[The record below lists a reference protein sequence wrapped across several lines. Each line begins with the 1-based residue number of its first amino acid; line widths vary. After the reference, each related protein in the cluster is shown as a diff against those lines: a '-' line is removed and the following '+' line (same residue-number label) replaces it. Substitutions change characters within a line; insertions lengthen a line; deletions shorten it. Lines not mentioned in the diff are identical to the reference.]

1 MMPIGLRLRSSVLDA
16 REKLADGRAKLRAQ
30 HETGSPGIQVCAR
43 LTDMLDSVLL
53 DLYQEALQDVGSDVE
68 SLIALAPYGGYGRR
82 DVAPYSDVDLMLLHK
97 PGAENIVAPFVRRL
111 TQDIVDAGLELGYSS
126 RTPALACSLAQ
137 SDATIFTSLVESRY
151 LAGSVRLFSQFM
163 RQYRKMAL
171 RRSQS
176 IIAKTEE
183 ARQKERNQ
191 YGDTIYL
198 LKPNVKRS
206 RGGLRD
212 LHMIRWVGFAR
223 WGEADPSSL
232 VLAGHLAAADRSK
245 LRDAREF
252 LLRLRNELHFH
263 AGKSLDLLDRHE
275 QVRIAELYGYEGDER
290 QLPVERF
297 MRDYIEHTS
306 HVRYCAAHFVE
317 TAKSRRGIA
326 KLAGELFSHRM
337 EGDFRV
343 GPVHISATRRGK
355 EKLRADLSEVLR
367 LMDLANRTKTR
378 IDHETW
384 QMIRESML
392 ESSSVNLS
400 PQAVSRFRS
409 LLDQPGEL
417 GDLLRRLHE
426 LRVLE
431 KIVPP
436 MAHARHLMQF
446 NEYHKYTVD
455 EHSIL
460 AIESATNFQYRDD
473 TLGRAY
479 RKIKQKWLL
488 HLALLLHDLGKGFSE
503 DHSDVGRRLAG
514 ETAEFLGLH
523 ERDTEVLKFLV
534 HKHLVMSHLAQ
545 WRDTNDDNVV
555 IQFAVE
561 VESAEVLRMLYV
573 LTCADLAA
581 VGPGVLNRWKL
592 DLLTQL
598 YRRARAHLAG
608 DINPEEED
616 RSLTRCRNTL
626 NELAATEAD
635 PSWWRQQIEKIPRN
649 YLTEYKPAEMM
660 ERLKGLA
667 NLSRDD
673 SLAWSRWL
681 EDRKAIEF
689 TVGAYDD
696 VTAGIFHKLTG
707 ALTSS
712 GLEIL
717 SAEIHTLADGLIL
730 DRFHVSDARYV
741 GQPPRERCE
750 EVCRLLEASL
760 GGSANDG
767 PCFRTVW
774 SRQTAGSPETG
785 RLPTRVRIDNTTSEQ
800 YTILDI
806 FTHDRTG
813 LLYSIS
819 RAIFEFGLSVHGAK
833 IGTHLDQ
840 VVDVF
845 YVTSEGQKIHDQK
858 RLDEIR
864 ARLLEAISLVDAV
877 ADSSKS

>member
-1 MMPIGLRLRSSVLDA
+1 MPTGLRLRPSVLAA
-16 REKLADGRAKLRAQ
+16 REKLADGRTKLRAQ
-30 HETGSPGIQVCAR
+30 HDAGSPGIQVCAR
-43 LTDMLDSVLL
+43 LTDLLDTVLL
-53 DLYQEALQDVGSDVE
+53 DLYHDALDDVGHDVE
-68 SLIALAPYGGYGRR
+68 SLITLAAYGGYGRR

-97 PGAENIVAPFVRRL
+97 PGTEQRIAPLVRRL
-111 TQDIVDAGLELGYSS
+111 TQDIVDAGLDLGYSR
-126 RTPALACSLAQ
+126 RTPAYACALAQ

-151 LAGSVRLFSQFM
+151 LAGSVQLFSQFM
-163 RQYRKMAL
+163 RRFRKMAL
-171 RRSQS
+171 RRSRS
-176 IIAKTEE
+176 LIAKIEA
-183 ARQKERNQ
+183 ARQGERNQ
-191 YGDTIYL
+191 HGDTIYL

-212 LHMIRWVGFAR
+212 LQMVRWIGFAR
-223 WGEADPSSL
+223 WGVAETSSL

-275 QVRIAELYGYEGDER
+275 QVRVAELYGYEGNEN

-317 TAKSRRGIA
+317 SAKSRGGIA
-326 KLAGELFSHRM
+326 KFAGELFSHRM

-343 GPVHISATRRGK
+343 GPIHISATRRGG

-378 IDHETW
+378 IDHDTW
-384 QMIRESML
+384 QMIRTSML
-392 ESSSVNLS
+392 ESSSIELS
-400 PQAVSRFRS
+400 PHAASRFRS

-431 KIVPP
+431 KIIPP
-436 MAHARHLMQF
+436 MAHARYLMQF
-446 NEYHKYTVD
+446 NEYHQFTVD
-455 EHSIL
+455 EHSIR
-460 AIESATNFQYRDD
+460 AVESATEFQNRDD
-473 TLGRAY
+473 SLGRAY
-479 RKIKQKWLL
+479 RKIKKKWLL
-488 HLALLLHDLGKGFSE
+488 HLALLIHDLGKGFSE
-503 DHSDVGRRLAG
+503 DHSNVGERLAG
-514 ETAEFLGLH
+514 ETAKFLGLA
-523 ERDTEVLKFLV
+523 EPDTEILKFLV
-534 HKHLVMSHLAQ
+534 LKHLVMSHLAQ
-545 WRDTNDDNVV
+545 WRDTNDDQIV
-555 IQFAVE
+555 IQFAVD
-561 VESAEVLRMLYV
+561 VGSPEVLQMLYV

-608 DINPEEED
+608 DINPEDEE
-616 RSLTRCRNTL
+616 RWLTERRNALNSLA
-626 NELAATEAD
+626 ESEAN
-635 PSWWRQQIEKIPRN
+635 PIWWRQQIAEIPRR
-649 YLTEYKPAEMM
+649 YLMDYEPPEML
-660 ERLKGLA
+660 ERLAGLA
-667 NLSRDD
+667 VLPRDRAV
-673 SLAWSRWL
+673 AWGRWL

-689 TVGAYDD
+689 TVGAYEDI
-696 VTAGIFHKLTG
+696 TAGIFHKLTG

-730 DRFHVSDARYV
+730 DRFHVSDLRHA
-741 GQPPRERCE
+741 GEPPQERLDQ
-750 EVCRLLEASL
+750 VCRDLEISL
-760 GGSANDG
+760 SVESSGS
-767 PCFRTVW
+767 PSFRRTW
-774 SRQTAGSPETG
+774 IRQTTTSPETG
-785 RLPTRVRIDNTTSEQ
+785 RLPTRVRIDNDTSEQ
-800 YTILDI
+800 CTILDI

-813 LLYSIS
+813 LLYSIAL
-819 RAIFEFGLSVHGAK
+819 AIFELGLSVHGAK

-845 YVTSEGQKIHDQK
+845 YVTSEGVKVQDQQ
-858 RLDEIR
+858 RLDTIR
-864 ARLLEAISLVDAV
+864 ARLLDAISNVEAITQ
-877 ADSSKS
+877 

>member
-1 MMPIGLRLRSSVLDA
+1 MPTTLRLRPSVLAA
-16 REKLADGRAKLRAQ
+16 REKLVEGRAKLRKQ
-30 HETGSPGIQVCAR
+30 HDAGSPGIQVCAR
-43 LTDMLDSVLL
+43 LTDLLDTVLL
-53 DLYQEALQDVGSDVE
+53 DLYHDALDDIGHDVE

-97 PGAENIVAPFVRRL
+97 PGTERAIAPFVRRL
-111 TQDIVDAGLELGYSS
+111 TQDIVDAGLDLGYSR
-126 RTPALACSLAQ
+126 RTPAYACSLAQ

-151 LAGSVRLFSQFM
+151 LAGSVRLFSSFM
-163 RQYRKMAL
+163 HKFRKMAL
-171 RRSQS
+171 RRSKS
-176 IIAKTEE
+176 LIAKIEQSRHAE
-183 ARQKERNQ
+183 RQKH
-191 YGDTIYL
+191 GDTIYL

-212 LHMIRWVGFAR
+212 LQLVRWIGFAR
-223 WGEADPSSL
+223 WGEAEPSGL
-232 VLAGHLAAADRSK
+232 VLAGHLAATDRSK
-245 LRDAREF
+245 LRDASEF

-263 AGKSLDLLDRHE
+263 SGKSCDLLDRHE
-275 QVRIAELYGYEGDER
+275 QVRIAELYQYEGDEI

-306 HVRYCAAHFVE
+306 NVRYGAAHFVE
-317 TAKSRRGIA
+317 SAKSRRGPA
-326 KLAGELFSHRM
+326 KFLGDLLGHSM

-343 GPVHISATRRGK
+343 GLVHISATRRGK

-367 LMDLANRTKTR
+367 MMDLANRTKTR

-392 ESSSVNLS
+392 ESSVRLS
-400 PQAVSRFRS
+400 PQAVARFRS
-409 LLDQPGEL
+409 LLDQPGDL

-431 KIVPP
+431 KIIPP

-455 EHSIL
+455 EHSIR
-460 AIESATNFQYRDD
+460 AIESATDFHDRDD

-479 RKIKQKWLL
+479 RKTKKKWLL
-488 HLALLLHDLGKGFSE
+488 HLALLMHDLGKGFSE
-503 DHSDVGRRLAG
+503 DHSDVGARLAG
-514 ETAEFLGLH
+514 QTAELFGLSKD
-523 ERDTEVLKFLV
+523 DTEVLQFLV
-534 HKHLVMSHLAQ
+534 QKHLVMSHLAQ

-555 IQFAVE
+555 IQFAVD
-561 VESAEVLRMLYV
+561 VGSAEVLRMLYV

-581 VGPGVLNRWKL
+581 VGPGVLNKWKL

-608 DINPEEED
+608 DINVEDED
-616 RSLTRCRNTL
+616 RWLTERREVLKTQTQSEDNPT
-626 NELAATEAD
+626 
-635 PSWWRQQIEKIPRN
+635 WWSEQIASIPRS
-649 YLTEYKPAEMM
+649 YLSDYEPTEIIQ
-660 ERLKGLA
+660 RLKDLA
-667 NLSRDD
+667 SLPRDC
-673 SLAWSRWL
+673 AIGWGRWL

-689 TVGAYDD
+689 TVGAFEDI
-696 VTAGIFHKLTG
+696 TTGIFHRLTG

-730 DRFHVSDARYV
+730 DRFHVSDSHYS
-741 GQPPRERCE
+741 GEPPQDRLD
-750 EVCRLLEASL
+750 EVCRTLEKSL
-760 GGSANDG
+760 SEPAAEAPSFQRTWMQRAEDG
-767 PCFRTVW
+767 
-774 SRQTAGSPETG
+774 PETG
-785 RLPTRVRIDNTTSEQ
+785 RLPTRVRIDNETSEQ

-819 RAIFEFGLSVHGAK
+819 RVLFDLGLSVHGAK

-845 YVTSEGQKIHDQK
+845 YITDGEGYKLEDED
-858 RLDEIR
+858 RLAVVR
-864 ARLLEAISLVDAV
+864 SRLLEKIGSESQIA
-877 ADSSKS
+877 

>member
-1 MMPIGLRLRSSVLDA
+1 MPTGLRLRPSVLVA

-30 HETGSPGIQVCAR
+30 HEAGSPGIQVCAK
-43 LTDMLDSVLL
+43 LTDLLDTVLL
-53 DLYQEALQDVGSDVE
+53 ELYHDALDDVGRDIE

-97 PGAENIVAPFVRRL
+97 PGTEHRIAPFVRRL
-111 TQDIVDAGLELGYSS
+111 TQDIVDAGLDLGYSR
-126 RTPALACSLAQ
+126 RTPAYACSLAQ
-137 SDATIFTSLVESRY
+137 SDATIFTALVESRY
-151 LAGSVRLFSQFM
+151 LAGSVCLFSRFM
-163 RQYRKMAL
+163 HKFRKMAL
-171 RRSQS
+171 RRSRS
-176 IIAKTEE
+176 LIAKIE
-183 ARQKERNQ
+183 ASRQTERNQ
-191 YGDTIYL
+191 HGDTIYL

-212 LHMIRWVGFAR
+212 LQMVRWIGFAR
-223 WGEADPSSL
+223 WGEAEPSSL
-232 VLAGHLAAADRSK
+232 ALAGHLAAADRSK

-275 QVRIAELYGYEGDER
+275 QVRIAELYGYEGDEN

-317 TAKSRRGIA
+317 TAKARRSIA
-326 KLAGELFSHRM
+326 KFVGELFSRRV

-343 GPVHISATRRGK
+343 GPVHIWATRQGK

-367 LMDLANRTKTR
+367 LMDWANRTKTR

-392 ESSSVNLS
+392 EPSSVQLS
-400 PQAVSRFRS
+400 PQAIARFRS

-431 KIVPP
+431 KLVPP
-436 MAHARHLMQF
+436 LAHARHLMQF
-446 NEYHKYTVD
+446 NEYHRYTVD
-455 EHSIL
+455 EHSIR
-460 AIESATNFQYRDD
+460 AIECASEFQDRDD
-473 TLGRAY
+473 SLGRAY
-479 RKIKQKWLL
+479 RKINKKWLL

-503 DHSDVGRRLAG
+503 DHSEVGQRLAG
-514 ETAEFLGLH
+514 ETAGFLGLG
-523 ERDTEVLKFLV
+523 ESDTEILKFLV

-555 IQFAVE
+555 VQFAVD
-561 VESAEVLRMLYV
+561 VGSAEVLRMLYV

-608 DINPEEED
+608 DINPEDED
-616 RSLTRCRNTL
+616 RWLTERRETL
-626 NELAATEAD
+626 NRLAELEAD
-635 PSWWRQQIEKIPRN
+635 PAWWHQQIAEIPRS
-649 YLTEYKPAEMM
+649 YLMDYEPPDMM
-660 ERLKGLA
+660 ERLAGLA
-667 NLSRDD
+667 VLPRDRAV
-673 SLAWSRWL
+673 AWGRWL

-689 TVGAYDD
+689 TVGAYEDI
-696 VTAGIFHKLTG
+696 TAGIFHRLTG

-730 DRFHVSDARYV
+730 DRFHVSDLRHSGEPPQERLDEV
-741 GQPPRERCE
+741 GRN
-750 EVCRLLEASL
+750 LEASL
-760 GGSANDG
+760 SVASSDS
-767 PCFRTVW
+767 PSFRRTW
-774 SRQTAGSPETG
+774 ARQTTASPETG
-785 RLPTRVRIDNTTSEQ
+785 RLPTRVRIDNDTSDQ

-813 LLYSIS
+813 LLYAIS
-819 RAIFEFGLSVHGAK
+819 RAIFELGLSVHGAK

-845 YVTSEGQKIHDQK
+845 YVTDATGGKVEDEIRTG
-858 RLDEIR
+858 EIR
-864 ARLLEAISLVDAV
+864 ARLLREIESPTMCD
-877 ADSSKS
+877 